1 MQNQDDFRSENW
13 LCPKCGESQKGS
25 LIYCEN
31 CGSKR
36 LGNEQKPVVN
46 TEQITE
52 YANELLFKMKW
63 YKFVIYVQLFIYAF
77 ISVWSGIELLL
88 KYKDLLWGILS
99 LCLAVFSIFVRS
111 NLAKYKR
118 YAPGLYIVF
127 IILNLVTTIISLNIQ
142 GIPSGN
148 YQIFPN
154 IVFIILNIIYFHKRK
169 ILFTK

>member
-1 MQNQDDFRSENW
+1 MQNQDDFRSDNW

-36 LGNEQKPVVN
+36 LENEQKPVVN

-63 YKFVIYVQLFIYAF
+63 YKFVIYVQLIINAF
-77 ISVWSGIELLL
+77 IGVWSGMLHLLN
-88 KYKDLLWGILS
+88 YKNLLWGILS
-99 LCLAVFSIFVRS
+99 LCLAAFSIFVRS
-111 NLAKYKR
+111 RLAKYKR
-118 YAPGLYIVF
+118 YAPSLYIVY
-127 IILNLVTTIISLNIQ
+127 IILYLVITIISFNIS
-142 GIPSGN
+142 GISLGN
-148 YQIFPN
+148 QQIFPI

-169 ILFTK
+169 ILFTN